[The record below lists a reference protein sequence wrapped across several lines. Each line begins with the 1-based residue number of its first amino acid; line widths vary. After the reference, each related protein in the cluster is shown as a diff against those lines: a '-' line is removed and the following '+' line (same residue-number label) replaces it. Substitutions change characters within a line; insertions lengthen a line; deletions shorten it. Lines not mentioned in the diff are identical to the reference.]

1 MRKLRWSKGH
11 FKERGTVGKWAAWPT
26 ALSTSPCGPV
36 VPITFTKGKKK
47 QNQKPRPYSGGS
59 VPSNTSYSRVCWLQ
73 EQQSTQPGLQGAAQ
87 LLHPCPLQKIRFHWA
102 VAESGAL
109 PSFGSSGILLSW
121 DRIAQGRLISIV
133 HIPKITPLSPPW
145 TICSNSTERN
155 LKVPPHC
162 CLQQKVV
169 PPPAARFYRSAPSV
183 GVLLDGDP
191 LWVLF
196 AGAMKRRNTG
206 LTTESNWGPVYRA
219 GETAK
224 PSAVGCCSCHAGFTR
239 SSDRND
245 TNFTHCSKWARLG
258 LGLASQGRWWTL
270 SIVAVLL
277 PNKAETP
284 WAGSLLR
291 QWAVSHWQE
300 TGRGRAADVGNGR
313 RVPGITEG
321 NESSFSAGSVGSLR
335 RWGRLPVGV
344 PLPLLSPPLYQE
356 PLPLWLLP
364 RFTGTQLTGLWV

>member
-102 VAESGAL
+102 VAESGAF

-169 PPPAARFYRSAPSV
+169 PPPAARFYRSAP
-183 GVLLDGDP
+183 
-191 LWVLF
+191 
-196 AGAMKRRNTG
+196 
-206 LTTESNWGPVYRA
+206 
-219 GETAK
+219 
-224 PSAVGCCSCHAGFTR
+224 PSASFLMATLYGFCLPEPWRGGT
-239 SSDRND
+239 
-245 TNFTHCSKWARLG
+245 LG
-258 LGLASQGRWWTL
+258 WQL
-270 SIVAVLL
+270 SLTEVLCTVRVRQ
-277 PNKAETP
+277 PSPAP
-284 WAGSLLR
+284 WAAAAVTLDSRAHRIEMTPTSHTVLSERGS
-291 QWAVSHWQE
+291 
-300 TGRGRAADVGNGR
+300 G
-313 RVPGITEG
+313 
-321 NESSFSAGSVGSLR
+321 
-335 RWGRLPVGV
+335 WG
-344 PLPLLSPPLYQE
+344 
-356 PLPLWLLP
+356 WLLKADDEH
-364 RFTGTQLTGLWV
+364 